1 MEIDF
6 DAASAAW
13 RANKRHVGFGVFV
26 YRCAY
31 VHTSGKLCGK
41 TVEAQ
46 QRPATYSVR
55 PDWVTDMAASRQTHN
70 HPQPHLF
77 CVRHRRRGPASF
89 IVTTDDGH

>member
-6 DAASAAW
+6 DAASTAW

-31 VHTSGKLCGK
+31 VHSNGKLCGK

-46 QRPATYSVR
+46 KRPATYSLR
-55 PDWVTDMAASRQTHN
+55 PD
-70 HPQPHLF
+70 
-77 CVRHRRRGPASF
+77 
-89 IVTTDDGH
+89 

>member
-6 DAASAAW
+6 DAASTAW

-31 VHTSGKLCGK
+31 VHSSGKLCGK

-46 QRPATYSVR
+46 QRPATYSLR
-55 PDWVTDMAASRQTHN
+55 PDWTMLVATARQTPMHL
-70 HPQPHLF
+70 QPHLF
-77 CVRHRRRGPASF
+77 CVRHRLRGPLQVLSF
-89 IVTTDDGH
+89 TPA